1 MDENFGKEGGVGYQ
15 VLLAGTSIA
24 LPQLCTASDG
34 RPCHILDQLPACNEL
49 LTAIRCR
56 LDDEEPDKLSL
67 VSSSGLPENS
77 ATEAERREACAL
89 IFWLLKSH
97 RCLDT
102 VELFMHKSLQE
113 AEENQALILRSLRT
127 APALRKLKLH
137 YALSSQSVIPELSC
151 LSFLTLL
158 ETLECSVTDSLEM
171 AAVLGPLL
179 ETSFSLTTLKLDVFH
194 ADLYGNE
201 LWAALATCKLLKTLH
216 VRFCESNFYTK
227 SDNCVSFYESL
238 QQMSTLTSIHIAYTY
253 SHPAQGLI
261 SVLKALCGNK
271 GLLNVSF
278 YRFIVDYE
286 EALAIENFLVE
297 NSGIRNLELRSC
309 RWRNDGAKAA
319 CYDTDDFDTLTPR
332 ILPWLSIL
340 KTNQGLQKLCLNFGG
355 FLPAEC
361 AAFLEE
367 LARNRTLRIVSIEDF
382 QQYYSCLCR
391 RGQRSNNGGVSGTI
405 RGRHPEIILAEC
417 EQIRQVN
424 LGIYTSEALAWFV
437 TAAVPLGLC
446 HRVTELQLSLDHW
459 RVPTQESA
467 SVIAEFI
474 KASNTLTRIKLY
486 FYSSGDP
493 RNLAFWEARSTF
505 IRAVHLNPSIKHFIL
520 WYPDCTAADAEEL
533 ACAIRESKSICYLDL
548 GLGPDSGLLF
558 IFHIWPRI
566 SRNYTLVRAH
576 VRDIPHLGRAGYRR
590 FLSVAARNRH
600 LVARAAKFAAGSSSR
615 ACAEAM
621 ECVSCNPALVDKLC
635 ERASVDETE
644 ACTMISQSLRVLQ
657 DLDYFM
663 QISGVVKR
671 RVACHMDVS
680 GGLQLDDVDQYSWRC
695 VRKYLGLADVQK

>member
-1 MDENFGKEGGVGYQ
+1 MKLEPFPAPSTFASEQISFADDANIVVPFFPVARYATVVNYNWPPKHGAMDENFGNEGVVGYQ

-102 VELFMHKSLQE
+102 VELFMYKSLQE

-194 ADLYGNE
+194 ADF
-201 LWAALATCKLLKTLH
+201 CLLRHRRLRH
-216 VRFCESNFYTK
+216 
-227 SDNCVSFYESL
+227 SDTAN
-238 QQMSTLTSIHIAYTY
+238 STLA
-253 SHPAQGLI
+253 
-261 SVLKALCGNK
+261 
-271 GLLNVSF
+271 
-278 YRFIVDYE
+278 VDSE
-286 EALAIENFLVE
+286 
-297 NSGIRNLELRSC
+297 
-309 RWRNDGAKAA
+309 DKPGAAETVFK
-319 CYDTDDFDTLTPR
+319 
-332 ILPWLSIL
+332 
-340 KTNQGLQKLCLNFGG
+340 FGG

-695 VRKYLGLADVQK
+695 VRKYLRLADVQK